1 INLAAN
7 NLNAPPQPNEFLS
20 LLPPC
25 ILPRISKLKS
35 LNEARDAILEEYKVE
50 RAALERRYKEK
61 MEPLFV
67 ERRGVVFAE
76 GEVEDVVSDNEG
88 DEVGDEVV
96 KGIPQFWAC
105 AMGHVDVIGELITE
119 EDVDCLD
126 FLTDITSTDSTDGQ
140 GFSLTFHFSPNPYFT
155 NTTLTKTYEV
165 PNLLTEDEPIL
176 QNVTGTTINWK
187 PGQSLT
193 HKETSKKQRKKSGP
207 QAGQIRTVKKLER
220 TDSFFHFF
228 TPPKMPSLGDIID
241 EEEADAM
248 EEMFDHDYDIA
259 QAFRGSIIPK
269 AVLWFT
275 GEAMEEDMD
284 GMMDEE

>member
-1 INLAAN
+1 MIIDSLHNEHEKIAVLTHFSPLIVCLFAN
-7 NLNAPPQPNEFLS
+7 PSSQ
-20 LLPPC
+20 
-25 ILPRISKLKS
+25 
-35 LNEARDAILEEYKVE
+35 
-50 RAALERRYKEK
+50 RYK
-61 MEPLFV
+61 PLLQT
-67 ERRGVVFAE
+67 
-76 GEVEDVVSDNEG
+76 
-88 DEVGDEVV
+88 
-96 KGIPQFWAC
+96 P
-105 AMGHVDVIGELITE
+105 ELSNQT

-126 FLTDITSTDSTDGQ
+126 FLTDITSTDSPDGQ
-140 GFSLTFHFSPNPYFT
+140 GFSLTFNFSPNPYFT

-176 QNVTGTTINWK
+176 QKVTGRTSNWK
-187 PGQSLT
+187 PGQWLT

-284 GMMDEE
+284 GMIDEEMMAEMMEQQQQGGGGFNFGGGGGGAAGDEAGSNPFPPAAPGDGENPECKQN